1 MILVVPFKYYILPK
15 RTHGSLSGFREFRC
29 VIGGTASE
37 ASRAQKARTPINHCS
52 VSSPCLVIF
61 FPILTATLLA
71 HVFIVLFA
79 IP

>member
-37 ASRAQKARTPINHCS
+37 ASRAQKARTPIKS
-52 VSSPCLVIF
+52 LFGVLSMFSY
-61 FPILTATLLA
+61 LLPNPHSYSA
-71 HVFIVLFA
+71 R
-79 IP
+79 